1 MVFYI
6 NLTPDTFGVKLKQMK
21 TKRLTIIL
29 AGLMLFP
36 FVFGARAQTKSWTLK
51 DCIDYALN
59 QNINVRK
66 SYLST
71 RENELSLEQ
80 SKANLLPSLT
90 GSAGKNFNW
99 SKSLNSETAEYG
111 SLSGSNNTNYGLSSS
126 VTLFNGFKMKTSI
139 EQAKLN
145 LESGKYYSE
154 TVKESMELN
163 ILNAYLQILYAQE
176 SVNNAREQ
184 IKSTTEQL
192 AFAEERMNVGVISN
206 ADYLQIKSE
215 LASEKLTLANAKS
228 TLSIAKVN
236 LMQLMELPV
245 DDQFEIASPDLTDL
259 LELKEQVKAESV
271 YQQALEFKPEI
282 KQAALVLESVK
293 LNEKIA
299 RAGLLPQLS
308 LNAGLNTGWS
318 SQISGFNYSEQLKNA
333 ITPSVGLTLS
343 VPISQNKQA
352 KINIKQAKIAASDAE
367 LDEINTKNELRKSI
381 EQACVDVETAQSQY
395 QASLELYESA
405 KESYQVAAEKYELG
419 LLNSVDFLSV
429 KTDLITS
436 ESELVQSKYNFIFSN
451 KILDFYKG
459 ISISL

>member
-1 MVFYI
+1 
-6 NLTPDTFGVKLKQMK
+6 MK
-21 TKRLTIIL
+21 TRKLISTLT
-29 AGLMLFP
+29 GLMLFS
-36 FVFGARAQTKSWTLK
+36 FVFGAQAQTKSWTLK
-51 DCIDYALN
+51 DCIDYALSR
-59 QNINVRK
+59 NIDVRK

-71 RENELSLEQ
+71 QGNELSLEQ
-80 SKANLLPSLT
+80 SKANILPSLT
-90 GSAGKNFNW
+90 GSAGKNLNW
-99 SKSLNSETAEYG
+99 SKSYHSETDQYG
-111 SLSGSNNTNYGLSSS
+111 SLSGSNNTSYGLNSSI
-126 VTLFNGFKMKTSI
+126 TLFNGFKMKTSI

-176 SVNNAREQ
+176 SVNNAQEQ

-192 AFAEERMNVGVISN
+192 AFAEERLNVGVISN

-245 DDQFEIASPDLTDL
+245 DDRFEIAIPDLSHL
-259 LELKEQVKAESV
+259 LELKEQVEAENI
-271 YQQALEFKPEI
+271 YEQALGFKPEI
-282 KQAALVLESVK
+282 KQAALALESVK
-293 LNEKIA
+293 LDEKVA
-299 RAGLLPQLS
+299 RAGMLPQLS
-308 LNAGLNTGWS
+308 LSAGLSTGWS
-318 SQISGFNYSEQLKNA
+318 NQINGFNYAEQLKNA

-343 VPISQNKQA
+343 VPVFRNKEAQ
-352 KINIKQAKIAASDAE
+352 INIRQAKIAANDAE
-367 LDEINTKNELRKSI
+367 LDEINTKNELRKKI
-381 EQACVDVETAQSQY
+381 EQACVDVETAASQY